1 MMFCRLHINA
11 LTHQKALRSRQL
23 GTEAQIINRIFN
35 DYNPYIRPPVRDYAD
50 HGAIVVITSIHINRI
65 QWHTH
70 VAEIDLYLR
79 QQWED
84 TRLAYDVD
92 VREGISEIAIPQNRK
107 VWTPDTYF
115 GTANE
120 KPIDDTRR
128 NRIVVEPTGDVRASE
143 QRLVEVG
150 VDNSIAFPFHNQ
162 KSFRLRLAS
171 YNYPIEDVVYLWA
184 NSPPRIVPV
193 ETSQELL
200 HGNTYT
206 LTDAY
211 VGDCVGN
218 YTVGVYSCIDVLV
231 TFRGPATA
239 PIFQL
244 FCPSIF
250 LVVFSWLHF
259 WIHGS
264 WSVPRTFSAA
274 IPFLVF
280 TVLIIFFPQP
290 NLTRTGVGA
299 TQVWLIGCLFL
310 TFASLLEYFLV
321 ICSKSRIRTRP
332 QLQHPGTNDSA
343 LLTST
348 IEGIESQYEGKRSSV
363 QYTST
368 IDIISRIIFPVIFI
382 VFTICFLI
390 FYVVL

>member
-1 MMFCRLHINA
+1 MNAMVLLRFLTIFIVIAQTWLHINA

-250 LVVFSWLHF
+250 LVWQLVGSKNILSGNSVSRIHSTDHLLSATQSHTDRCWSHASLVDWL
-259 WIHGS
+259 
-264 WSVPRTFSAA
+264 SVPHIR
-274 IPFLVF
+274 LF
-280 TVLIIFFPQP
+280 T
-290 NLTRTGVGA
+290 
-299 TQVWLIGCLFL
+299 
-310 TFASLLEYFLV
+310 
-321 ICSKSRIRTRP
+321 
-332 QLQHPGTNDSA
+332 
-343 LLTST
+343 
-348 IEGIESQYEGKRSSV
+348 
-363 QYTST
+363 
-368 IDIISRIIFPVIFI
+368 
-382 VFTICFLI
+382 
-390 FYVVL
+390 